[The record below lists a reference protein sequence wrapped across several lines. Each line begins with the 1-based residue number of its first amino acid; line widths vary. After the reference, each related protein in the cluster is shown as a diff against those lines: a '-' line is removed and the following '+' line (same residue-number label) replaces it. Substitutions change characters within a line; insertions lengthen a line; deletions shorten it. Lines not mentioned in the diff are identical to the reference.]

1 MTKTKA
7 RFVSALLLDG
17 KGGARE
23 LSDEEVDRWSPGDGL
38 LWLDIDQ
45 TVKSSRQWLAQRS
58 GLSQTASSILLAGE
72 TRPRTVVEEDGLIVI
87 MRGVNMNPG
96 AVPDDMVAVRSWID
110 PHRIVTSRRRK
121 VLSVLDI
128 REILLEGKGP
138 KTAGAFLV
146 ALTGFLAGRI
156 EAAVENIETMLEGVD
171 DNLSSGQIAD
181 VRADLSV
188 VRRQAAS
195 MRRHLTP
202 QRDALDRLARLG
214 GDLLSPAEVF
224 DLREEGDHLTR
235 HIEDLDLARE
245 NALVTQEELMNRIA
259 QEQNARMYLLSV
271 VAAIFLPLTFVTG
284 LLGMNVAGLPLTE
297 NPQGFF
303 ISAVVMIGLGM
314 ALGIYFKWKRW
325 I

>member
-1 MTKTKA
+1 VTKPKP
-7 RFVSALLLDG
+7 RFAFALLLDG

-23 LSDEEVDRWSPGDGL
+23 LSEDEVDRWSPEDGL

-45 TVKSSRQWLAQRS
+45 NVKRARQWLAQTS
-58 GLSQTASSILLAGE
+58 GLSQIASSILLAGE

-87 MRGVNMNPG
+87 MRGINMNPG
-96 AVPDDMVAVRSWID
+96 AVPDDMVAVRVWLD
-110 PHRIVTSRRRK
+110 LHRIVTSRRRRI
-121 VLSVLDI
+121 LSVLDI
-128 REILLEGKGP
+128 RETLLAGTGP
-138 KTAGAFLV
+138 KTAGGFLV

-156 EAAVENIETMLEGVD
+156 AAAVENIETMLDGVD
-171 DNLSSGQIAD
+171 DNLSSGRVAE

-188 VRRQAAS
+188 VRRQAAA

-284 LLGMNVAGLPLTE
+284 LLGMNVAGLPGTE

-303 ISAVVMIGLGM
+303 ISALVMIGLG
-314 ALGIYFKWKRW
+314 LGLAAYFKWRRW

>member
-1 MTKTKA
+1 MTKPKP
-7 RFVSALLLDG
+7 RFASALLLDG

-23 LSDEEVDRWSPGDGL
+23 LSGEEVDRWRPDDGL

-45 TVKSSRQWLAQRS
+45 NVKSARQWLAQSS
-58 GLSQTASSILLAGE
+58 GLSQTVSSILLAGE

-96 AVPDDMVAVRSWID
+96 AVPDDMVAVRCWID
-110 PHRIVTSRRRK
+110 PHRILTSRRRK

-128 REILLEGKGP
+128 RETLLAGKGP

-156 EAAVENIETMLEGVD
+156 QSAVENIETMLESVD
-171 DNLSSGQIAD
+171 DNLSSGQITE

-188 VRRQAAS
+188 VRRQAAA

-214 GDLLSPAEVF
+214 GGLLSSTEVF

-284 LLGMNVAGLPLTE
+284 LLGMNVAGLPGTE

-314 ALGIYFKWKRW
+314 ALGLYFKWKRW